1 MLQGCFSA
9 LSLRNSICS
18 LLIKCV
24 SALHSTWQ
32 VFERAL
38 KGDHLLRLRRWLVDV
53 LLNGSLWKVCPCPCS
68 VWAHSKNTNTPIFF
82 VQAPCSQKIL
92 FFAMVICCSTS
103 RTRAY
108 SEVAMTVV
116 PYSLF
121 FFFSLIREAE
131 LHANK
136 EKIGCR
142 CQEPIHST
150 SPSVRHGYLF
160 ICSLFVG
167 FCVRFM
173 RQLISP
179 VSLQQ
184 ELIRFVTA
192 CMFCIPSLSTLCDWA
207 DKHRADR
214 TRNPAR
220 PCIPKIQKM

>member
-1 MLQGCFSA
+1 MCFSIA
-9 LSLRNSICS
+9 FHMTSVWTRFKTRPN
-18 LLIKCV
+18 
-24 SALHSTWQ
+24 
-32 VFERAL
+32 
-38 KGDHLLRLRRWLVDV
+38 LRLRRWLVNV

-68 VWAHSKNTNTPIFF
+68 VWAHSQNTNTPLF
-82 VQAPCSQKIL
+82 CSSTLQPKND
-92 FFAMVICCSTS
+92 FFAMVICCLTR
-103 RTRAY
+103 RTLAF

-116 PYSLF
+116 PYSRYPRF
-121 FFFSLIREAE
+121 FFFLGWIREAE

-136 EKIGCR
+136 EKLGCR
-142 CQEPIHST
+142 CQEPVHST

-160 ICSLFVG
+160 ICSLFVA
-167 FCVRFM
+167 FCVRFI

-192 CMFCIPSLSTLCDWA
+192 CMLCIPPLSALCDWA